1 MNLAAIAVLS
11 LLQAAPDNPADK
23 LLALPDFK
31 IEHVAHSD
39 PKVCSWIS
47 MTRDPK
53 GRLLLAGQRGQP
65 VLRLTIKDGK
75 VEKEEVLKLPVS
87 EIMGMLFAFDAL
99 YVNGSGK
106 DRSGKGAN
114 FGLFRLKDTKGDG
127 EYDHVEL
134 LREWKGG
141 AGEHGA

>member
-11 LLQAAPDNPADK
+11 LLQTTPDNPADK
-23 LLALPDFK
+23 LQALPDFK

-39 PKVCSWIS
+39 AKVCSWIS

-65 VLRLTIKDGK
+65 VIRLTIKDGK

-99 YVNGSGK
+99 YVNGNGRDSSGK
-106 DRSGKGAN
+106 SAN
-114 FGLFRLKDTKGDG
+114 FGLFRLKDTKGAD
-127 EYDHVEL
+127 EFDQIEL
-134 LREWKGG
+134 LRE
-141 AGEHGA
+141 